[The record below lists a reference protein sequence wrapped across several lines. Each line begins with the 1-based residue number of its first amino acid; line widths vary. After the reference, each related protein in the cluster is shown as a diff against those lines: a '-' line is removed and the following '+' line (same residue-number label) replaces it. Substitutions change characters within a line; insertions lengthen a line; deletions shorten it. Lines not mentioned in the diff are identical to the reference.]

1 MSMVEKG
8 LGIAILPELILKRIP
23 YHILTKP
30 IDIPAYRDIGLAYRD
45 RKLLSLAAEKFVSFC
60 GNIDFSGIRA
70 LFLKPANDR
79 VRCINKKILLQA
91 VRDLQE
97 ICFINIKELAGS
109 VELLSE
115 LRLLSCSLILV
126 HKTL

>member
-1 MSMVEKG
+1 MQMLLPRNSFHFAV
-8 LGIAILPELILKRIP
+8 ILIFR
-23 YHILTKP
+23 
-30 IDIPAYRDIGLAYRD
+30 
-45 RKLLSLAAEKFVSFC
+45 
-60 GNIDFSGIRA
+60 GIRA

>member
-1 MSMVEKG
+1 MAV
-8 LGIAILPELILKRIP
+8 
-23 YHILTKP
+23 T
-30 IDIPAYRDIGLAYRD
+30 
-45 RKLLSLAAEKFVSFC
+45 
-60 GNIDFSGIRA
+60 IRA
-70 LFLKPANDR
+70 LVFKPANDR